1 MKYKFRIVPESGGY
15 VGYALLNDEV
25 VHTTSV
31 CKDTIVAS
39 RSLTTFAASQG
50 NSPNLEIRRP
60 VRSAP
65 VPAMVNSNL
74 RSASPA
80 SNSSAS
86 ASRRCCGRG

>member
-50 NSPNLEIRRP
+50 NSPNLEIR
-60 VRSAP
+60 
-65 VPAMVNSNL
+65 
-74 RSASPA
+74 SPA